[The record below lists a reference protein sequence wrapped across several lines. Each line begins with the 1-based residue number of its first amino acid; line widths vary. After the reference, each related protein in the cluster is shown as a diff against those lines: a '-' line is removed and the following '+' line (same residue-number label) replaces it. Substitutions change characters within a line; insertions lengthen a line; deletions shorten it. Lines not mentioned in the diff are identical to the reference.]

1 MKKKRTRK
9 TVRPLAQDQWWNKL
23 YSTLSCINSQR
34 EMEFDGVEVSFDDA
48 CPSFGGT
55 DYSRYDFDRDEPE
68 CHDMYDGCDADDWHD

>member
-1 MKKKRTRK
+1 
-9 TVRPLAQDQWWNKL
+9 
-23 YSTLSCINSQR
+23 
-34 EMEFDGVEVSFDDA
+34 MEFDGVEVSFDDA